1 MKSNGQ
7 KYRWPLNAIIGARAL
22 PHRHLIC
29 TGTGGI
35 VSTWLQLLNSRS
47 DYPATITTT
56 PHLPQGPHQGNQ
68 NMSNQHTGMCITPF
82 LPRPAY
88 FNPSTNVQLAHVNHS
103 EGTEEGATMV
113 FSFMHQQPG
122 FKIEAQIF
130 LEIKNTISA
139 ANPRLSKEARS
150 FFNSTRQKKA
160 SKGRMYDCE
169 ILLNYT
175 LYKRKA
181 CDPQQKNSRL
191 SQLTFNGAVQHM

>member
-7 KYRWPLNAIIGARAL
+7 KYRWPLNAIIGARAF

-35 VSTWLQLLNSRS
+35 VATWLQLLNSRS

-56 PHLPQGPHQGNQ
+56 PQGLHQGNQ
-68 NMSNQHTGMCITPF
+68 NMSNQHTGMCITPC
-82 LPRPAY
+82 LPRTAY
-88 FNPSTNVQLAHVNHS
+88 FNPSANVRLAHANHS
-103 EGTEEGATMV
+103 KGTEEGATTV

-130 LEIKNTISA
+130 LEIKTTLSA
-139 ANPRLSKEARS
+139 ANQSLSKECWS
-150 FFNSTRQKKA
+150 FFNSIRQKKA
-160 SKGRMYDCE
+160 SKGCMYDCE
-169 ILLNYT
+169 ILLNHT